1 MFGLFI
7 FGFDSDEPSVFE
19 ETVKFNIDADY
30 DMCAYSVLTPY
41 PGTLI
46 WYQMGKSNSIVS
58 YDWDKYDQAQ
68 IVYRPEGMTAEQLR
82 EGHMH
87 AYLEFYSLPSMAAIS
102 ARIAQ
107 PHAVGHLQ
115 PVLPQGRGDRAHPAR
130 ADRRADG
137 RAATR
142 LNPPI
147 LPVKREWREAVLEG
161 LRSPRP
167 PDRLRGVQ
175 RTLARM
181 LR

>member
-7 FGFDSDEPSVFE
+7 FGFDSDEPAVFE

-68 IVYRPEGMTAEQLR
+68 IVYRPQGMTAEQLR

-87 AYLEFYSLPSMAAIS
+87 AYQEFYSLPSMARRFPRSGSRSRTQWGIYNLFY
-102 ARIAQ
+102 RKGEVTGRTLQEPIAA
-107 PHAVGHLQ
+107 PTAAPRHA
-115 PVLPQGRGDRAHPAR
+115 P
-130 ADRRADG
+130 
-137 RAATR
+137 
-142 LNPPI
+142 NPPI

-161 LRSPRP
+161 LQDSRS
-167 PDRLRGVQ
+167 
-175 RTLARM
+175 A
-181 LR
+181 